1 MIAEYA
7 YAGLKVSGLLAGVLS
22 LFTALAAA
30 QDSTPSGG
38 GVRDVP
44 SGGAAQD
51 SPSGGGVQ
59 DVPSHDAAQDSP
71 PAAGATR
78 SAAIFDIPVRTMAG
92 VDTTLGAYRG
102 SVLLIVN
109 VASKC
114 GFTPQYEELQAL
126 YERFDEQGLLVLGFP
141 ANNFL
146 NQEPGTN
153 QEITEFCRV
162 NYGVT
167 FPMFEKISVKGED
180 QHPLYAY
187 LTSKQTNPEHGGE
200 IGWNF
205 DKFLIARDG
214 RVADRF
220 GTRTKPLDARVVAAI
235 EKELAA
241 K

>member
-1 MIAEYA
+1 MITEYA
-7 YAGLKVSGLLAGVLS
+7 YAGLKVSGLLAGIFS
-22 LFTALAAA
+22 LFAALAAA
-30 QDSTPSGG
+30 QDS
-38 GVRDVP
+38 
-44 SGGAAQD
+44 
-51 SPSGGGVQ
+51 
-59 DVPSHDAAQDSP
+59 P
-71 PAAGATR
+71 PADE
-78 SAAIFDIPVRTMAG
+78 AARPGSIFAIPVRTMAG

-102 SVLLIVN
+102 NVILIVN

-126 YERFDEQGLLVLGFP
+126 YERFAERGFLVLGFP

-153 QEITEFCRV
+153 QEIMEFCRV

-167 FPMFEKISVKGED
+167 FPMFEKISVKGKD

-187 LTSKQTNPEHGGE
+187 LTSKQTNPEHGGD

-214 RVADRF
+214 RIVDRF
-220 GTRTKPLDARVVAAI
+220 GTRTKPLDPKVLAAI
-235 EKELAA
+235 EKELG
-241 K
+241 